1 MVKAFDCSPIAITV
15 FDNLAVFEASPGHS
29 VGGTMLDDVI
39 VRSHSSAFV
48 KQ

>member
-15 FDNLAVFEASPGHS
+15 FDNLAVFEAYLGQS

-39 VRSHSSAFV
+39 DHSYS
-48 KQ
+48 